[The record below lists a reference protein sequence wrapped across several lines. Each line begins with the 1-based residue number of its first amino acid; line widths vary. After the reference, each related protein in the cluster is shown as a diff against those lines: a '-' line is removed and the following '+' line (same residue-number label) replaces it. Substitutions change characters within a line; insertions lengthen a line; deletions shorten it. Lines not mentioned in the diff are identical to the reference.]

1 MTKFLNNCG
10 LAQLVILGRE
20 DGAGP
25 CQPGA
30 TSHNTPGSLWIVRS
44 LALLGMTE

>member
-10 LAQLVILGRE
+10 PTQLVIWGRE

-25 CQPGA
+25 CKPGA
-30 TSHNTPGSLWIVRS
+30 PSHNTPGSLWIVKS
-44 LALLGMTE
+44 FALLGMTK